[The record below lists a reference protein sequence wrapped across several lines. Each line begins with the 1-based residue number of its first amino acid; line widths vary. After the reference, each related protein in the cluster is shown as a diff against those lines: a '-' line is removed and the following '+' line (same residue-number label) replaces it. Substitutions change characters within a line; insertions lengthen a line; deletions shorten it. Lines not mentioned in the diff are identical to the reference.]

1 MNMRRGTALA
11 LCMALCAA
19 LLAAPAAAAPVA
31 VADVGTLHRAD
42 RLTLADRTV
51 LTQTTLTHGTAGRQ
65 EERYIEWGPG
75 SAVTAMAAGG
85 DAVYGGALTLN
96 DAYRRL
102 TARGIEPVA
111 MINADFFSLETGVPT
126 GLLITEGVLRA
137 SDGGQTAVGFPRT
150 GGVFL
155 FKSPVYVN
163 LTARVGTNDR
173 TITVDDVNRLRTRD
187 RLVLYTPDF
196 GANTQ
201 TNTAGTHVVLT
212 VNGALSVGG
221 TVTGTVKEVLS
232 GAAPAVLRT
241 GEMVLSADAQGPLV
255 RLEGLTPGAAV
266 SLTVR
271 CSDARLASCDY
282 AVGAYQRLLTNGQP
296 ASGLETG
303 AAPRT
308 AVGIKADGT
317 CVFYTVDGRQE
328 NYSLGLSLPELARRL
343 LSLGCVDAVNL
354 DGGGSTI
361 LAARYPGQS
370 ELTVT
375 GRPSDGA
382 QRRVA
387 DFIVL
392 ANQTPAQNAAE
403 RIFVY
408 PDGAVLLQNA
418 QLAYKGYATDANY
431 HPVSAPALTW
441 WSDNNTVGTLDAGG
455 TFTAHAPGDVS
466 VAATA
471 GGVSGGAVVRVV
483 SALDSLTLVNEQT
496 NQTVTALAV
505 MPGESVRLTAV
516 GLVDTLPVVSQD
528 SCFVWDVVGRI
539 GAVDAEGTFTA
550 SDTIGVT
557 GYLVALR
564 GGNTVSIP
572 VTVGQLPQTVE
583 NFEEASGRL
592 SEGDDKISFAYE
604 TEVENVRYGR
614 RAGRLS
620 YDFTGLPLG
629 QTLTLPVDLPLSG
642 SPAHLN
648 LWISGDESGNIL
660 SVKVEGASGGVTDLT
675 VQTLDFTGYRY
686 TQVLLPDGAARVT
699 GVSIL
704 RAGSG
709 ALSGTILTDQWV
721 ASHHRYE
728 DNLPPKMTVEK
739 ADATSQPGR
748 IVFEAVVTD
757 DTGAILRREDI
768 TLRLDGVLVSF
779 THDELTGRV
788 TAYLPLDDIH
798 PHRLTLEAVDPA
810 GNRDRRS
817 FDLSTLPEG
826 LPPDLRFAD
835 VELTH
840 WARRDIAFLDNR
852 GVLTAEERDGRFYYA
867 PGLALTRAD
876 MAVYIARMLGVDLG
890 RYDSVTLPFT
900 DTDEIPAAALREVRA
915 LYALGV
921 VRGKTQDGRL
931 FYDPAASISRAEFCT
946 IIGRTLAR
954 GYVKMPSV
962 FGDRDQIPAYA
973 KEHIDTLLSLGVIA
987 GYPDNTMRPTG
998 DITRAEAA
1006 KVLSRLY

>member
-1 MNMRRGTALA
+1 MNIKRMTAS
-11 LCMALCAA
+11 ALCAA
-19 LLAAPAAAAPVA
+19 LLTALLAAPVAAAPVA
-31 VADVGTLHRAD
+31 VEGVGTLHRAD
-42 RLTLADRTV
+42 RLTLADRTA
-51 LTQTTLTHGTAGRQ
+51 LTQTTLTHAAAGRQ

-75 SAVTAMAAGG
+75 SAVTAMTVGG
-85 DAVYGGALTLN
+85 DTVYGGALTLN
-96 DAYRRL
+96 DVNRRL
-102 TARGIEPVA
+102 AARGIEPVA
-111 MINADFFSLETGVPT
+111 IVNGDVFSPETGVPA
-126 GLLITEGVLRA
+126 GLLVTEGVLRA
-137 SDGGQTAVGFPRT
+137 TDGGRTSIGFPRT
-150 GGVFL
+150 GGAFL

-163 LTARVGTNDR
+163 LTARVGSNDR
-173 TITVDDVNRLRTRD
+173 TITVDDVNRTRTRD
-187 RLVLYTPDF
+187 RLTLYTPDF
-196 GANTQ
+196 AADTQ

-212 VNGALSVGG
+212 VTGPLTVGG
-221 TVTGTVKEVLS
+221 TLTGTVREVLT

-241 GEMVLSADAQGPLV
+241 GEMVLSADARGPLM
-255 RLEGLTPGAAV
+255 RLEGLTPGVAV

-271 CSDARLASCDY
+271 CADTRLASCDY
-282 AVGAYQRLLTNGQP
+282 AVGANQRLLTNGQI
-296 ASGLETG
+296 ASGLESG
-303 AAPRT
+303 SAPRT

-328 NYSLGLSLPELARRL
+328 NYSLGLSLTELARRL

-354 DGGGSTI
+354 DGGASTI
-361 LAARYPGQS
+361 LGARYPGQS

-387 DFIVL
+387 SFIVL
-392 ANQTPAQNAAE
+392 ANQTPARNLAE

-418 QLAYKGYATDANY
+418 RLAYKGYATDGNY
-431 HPVSAPALTW
+431 HPVPAPALTW
-441 WSDNNTVGTLDAGG
+441 WSDNNAVGTLDAGG
-455 TFTAHAPGDVS
+455 IFTAHAPGEVS

-483 SALDSLTLVNEQT
+483 DALDSLTLVNEQT
-496 NQTVTALAV
+496 NQTVSALAV

-516 GLVDTLPVVSQD
+516 GIVDTLPVVSQD
-528 SCFVWDVVGRI
+528 NCFVWDVVGRI
-539 GAVDAEGTFTA
+539 GTVDTEGTFTA
-550 SDTIGVT
+550 ADTIGVT

-572 VTVGQLPQTVE
+572 VAVGQLPQTVE
-583 NFEEASGRL
+583 NFEEASGRF
-592 SEGDDKISFAYE
+592 SKGDDKIAFDYE
-604 TEVENVRYGR
+604 TETENVRYGR
-614 RAGRLS
+614 MAGRIA
-620 YDFTGLPLG
+620 YDFTGLPAG
-629 QTLTLPVDLPLSG
+629 QALTLPVDLPLSG
-642 SPAHLN
+642 SPAYLN
-648 LWISGDESGNIL
+648 LWVSGDESGNIL

-675 VQTLDFTGYRY
+675 VQTLNFKDYRY
-686 TQVLLPDGAARVT
+686 AQVLLPAGAARVT
-699 GVSIL
+699 GVSVL
-704 RAGSG
+704 RAGAG

-721 ASHHRYE
+721 ASHHQYE

-739 ADATSQPGR
+739 ANTTDRPGR
-748 IVFEAVVTD
+748 ALFEAAVTD
-757 DTGAILRREDI
+757 DTGAVLRRSDI
-768 TLRLDGVLVSF
+768 TLRLDGALQSF
-779 THDELTGRV
+779 TYDELTGRV
-788 TAYLPLDDIH
+788 TADLPLEDIH
-798 PHRLTLEAVDPA
+798 PHRVTLEAVDPA

-817 FDLSTLPEG
+817 LDLSTLPEG
-826 LPPDLRFAD
+826 LPEDLRFAD

-840 WARRDIAFLDNR
+840 WARRDIAFLDNL
-852 GVLTAEERDGRFYYA
+852 GVLTAETRDGRLYYA
-867 PGLALTRAD
+867 PSRALTRAD

-921 VRGKTQDGRL
+921 IRGKTQGGRL

-954 GYVKMPSV
+954 GYVKMPPLFS
-962 FGDRDQIPAYA
+962 DRDQIPAYA
-973 KEHIDTLLSLGVIA
+973 KEHIDTLISLGVIS
-987 GYPDNTMRPTG
+987 GYPDNTMRPAG